1 MHTNVSDSIDISPV
15 ITALREQRVTLAV
28 TTLVFFFASVVI
40 AYSMTKWFRAETVIV
55 AVDAKSLPG
64 GLSQLSGLAS
74 LAGVNLSRGDSLQ
87 PLAVLRSK
95 SLIREYVK
103 SNNLLPILFAD
114 KWDAKNRAWVVSA
127 EDQPSLD
134 DGVALFDERI
144 RDVID
149 DRKAGTITLRITW
162 TDPQASARWANDLV
176 VLANNRLRNQALR
189 EAERNVAYLKTE
201 IGQTA
206 VVSLQD
212 SLGQVLES
220 EMQKLLLAK
229 GNSEFAFK
237 VVDAAV
243 TPRKHHRPIIPLLLG
258 LGISLGIIFGVLFSY
273 LRHRRANVVEV

>member
-1 MHTNVSDSIDISPV
+1 MHANVPDSIDISPL
-15 ITALREQRVTLAV
+15 IRALRDQWVTLVV
-28 TTLVFFFASVVI
+28 TTLVFFFVSAAI
-40 AYSMTKWFRAETVIV
+40 AYSATKWFRAETVIV

-87 PLAVLRSK
+87 PLAVLRSR
-95 SLIREYVK
+95 SLVREYISSK
-103 SNNLLPILFAD
+103 ELLPLLFPD
-114 KWDAKNRAWVVSA
+114 KWDSKTRQWDLAS

-134 DGVALFDERI
+134 DGVTLFDEKI
-144 RDVID
+144 RDVLD

-162 TDPQASARWANDLV
+162 TDPLEAARWANDLV
-176 VLANNRLRNQALR
+176 VLANSRLRNQALH
-189 EAERNVAYLKTE
+189 EAERNVAYPKTE
-201 IGQTA
+201 IGETA

-229 GNSEFAFK
+229 GNNEFAFK

-243 TPRKHHRPIIPLLLG
+243 KPTRHYRPVTPLILG
-258 LGISLGIIFGVLFSY
+258 SGIFFGLIFGTLFSY
-273 LRHRRANVVEV
+273 LRYRRANAVES

>member
-1 MHTNVSDSIDISPV
+1 MSANAPDSIDISPL
-15 ITALREQRVTLAV
+15 IGAIRNQWVTLVV
-28 TTLVFFFASVVI
+28 TTLIFSLASAAI
-40 AYSMTKWFRAETVIV
+40 AYSATKWFRAETVIV

-95 SLIREYVK
+95 SLVREYVK

-114 KWDAKNRAWVVSA
+114 KWDAKARAWAVPT
-127 EDQPSLD
+127 EHQPSLD

-144 RDVID
+144 RDVVD

-162 TDPQASARWANDLV
+162 TDPQASARWANELV
-176 VLANNRLRNQALR
+176 VLANSRLRDQALR
-189 EAERNVAYLKTE
+189 EAERNVAYLKRE
-201 IGQTA
+201 IGETA

-243 TPRKHHRPIIPLLLG
+243 MPHRHHRPVIPLLLG
-258 LGISLGIIFGVLFSY
+258 LGIFLGLIVGTLFSY
-273 LRHRRANVVEV
+273 LRHRRGNVVEL

>member
-1 MHTNVSDSIDISPV
+1 MHANVPDSIDISPL
-15 ITALREQRVTLAV
+15 IRALRDQWVTLVV
-28 TTLVFFFASVVI
+28 TTLVFFFASTVI
-40 AYSMTKWFRAETVIV
+40 AYSATKWFRAETVIV

-95 SLIREYVK
+95 SLVREYVK

-114 KWDAKNRAWVVSA
+114 KWDAKARAWVVSA
-127 EDQPSLD
+127 KDQPSLD
-134 DGVALFDERI
+134 DGVALFDEKI

-176 VLANNRLRNQALR
+176 ALANSRLRNQALL
-189 EAERNVAYLKTE
+189 EAERNVAYLKNE
-201 IGQTA
+201 IGETA
-206 VVSLQD
+206 FVSLQD

-229 GNSEFAFK
+229 GNGEFAFK

-243 TPRKHHRPIIPLLLG
+243 TPHRHHRPVIPLLLG
-258 LGISLGIIFGVLFSY
+258 LGIFLGLIFGALFSCFRY
-273 LRHRRANVVEV
+273 RRVNAVEV